1 MPTLKDN
8 VQALYK
14 ISEDNLYKTNG
25 DSLPFSLE
33 LLTMFAEGKLDVFDV
48 TGTGDLDDR
57 EFVIAAYYGLL
68 GSYPDEKTI
77 DIWLKEAEKENDKSA
92 FRKHVICTVLQTE
105 AAKSTMR
112 VPCNLPAAISFTDK
126 ELHGTFLRL
135 KKRLRRTFPRLF
147 GWL

>member
-1 MPTLKDN
+1 MLTIKDN
-8 VQALYK
+8 VKALYK
-14 ISEDNLYKTNG
+14 ISKDNLYKTGG

-33 LLTMFAEGKLDVFDV
+33 LITMFAEGKLDVFDV
-48 TGTGDLDDR
+48 TGTSDLNDR

-77 DIWLKEAEKENDKSA
+77 DIWHKEAEKENDKNA
-92 FRKHVICTVLQTE
+92 FRKHVICTILQTE
-105 AAKSTMR
+105 EAKCTMR
-112 VPCNLPAAISFTDK
+112 VPCNLPAAISLPDK

-147 GWL
+147 G

>member
-1 MPTLKDN
+1 MLTIKDS
-8 VQALYK
+8 VQALYN
-14 ISEDNLYKTNG
+14 ISEDNLHKTGG

-33 LLTMFAEGKLDVFDV
+33 LITMFSEGKLDVFDV
-48 TGTGDLDDR
+48 AGTSDLNDR

-77 DIWLKEAEKENDKSA
+77 EFWHKEAEKENDKNV

-105 AAKSTMR
+105 AAKNIMH
-112 VPCNLPAAISFTDK
+112 VPCNLPAEISLTDK
-126 ELHGTFLRL
+126 ELQGTFLRL

-147 GWL
+147 G